1 MTTLNITKL
10 LFTALIYLP
19 TFGFSQVLTNNTS
32 ISITKTWTSQPSG
45 YTYPINILV
54 PQGAVPQGGFPV
66 CILLHGNGS
75 SNLSNLAG
83 PPMLS
88 QQQFGSVL
96 PCHILVAPTGY
107 QNSWNICAENSD
119 APDVEMINDLVN
131 ILQTYT
137 NVDTNKIR
145 ILGTSNGASLANRVF
160 IENTNAGID
169 IICSIVSHLN
179 DFQYHSGDFYKP
191 SGVSDPSSSYCG
203 YDVVSNPLSSRKY
216 LSISNV
222 NDQLIPYNGGLS
234 PNIGATF
241 LPAETAALNI
251 ATYKGYTG
259 SILTSGTT
267 IGSGN
272 LAITSYSY
280 LSGDVVHV
288 KGTAGHQAN
297 ATQKAFI
304 SDYFSDCD
312 PVLEIEDYDLS
323 KIEIY
328 PNPATNMLNIK
339 VDAVLIGENYSLYD
353 NMGKNF
359 LVGKLNSKISNIDM
373 AELPEG
379 VYFLIIGGNLK
390 QVIKVIKK

>member
-1 MTTLNITKL
+1 MTNLNITKL
-10 LFTALIYLP
+10 LFIALICLP
-19 TFGFSQVLTNNTS
+19 MLGFSQVLTNNTS
-32 ISITKTWTSQPSG
+32 ISITKTWSSQSSG

-54 PQGAVPQGGFPV
+54 PQGAVPQDGFPV

-75 SNLSNLAG
+75 QNLSNLAG

-88 QQQFGSVL
+88 QGQFGSVL
-96 PCHILVAPTGY
+96 PCHILIAPTGF
-107 QNSWNICAENSD
+107 QNSWNICSENSD

-145 ILGTSNGASLANRVF
+145 ILGISNGAGLANRVF
-160 IENTNAGID
+160 IENTNSRID
-169 IICSIVSHLN
+169 LVCAVVSHLN
-179 DFQYHSGDFYKP
+179 DFQYHSGNFYKP
-191 SGVSDPSSSYCG
+191 SGATDPNSSFCG
-203 YDVVSNPLSSRKY
+203 YDVVASPLNTRKY
-216 LSISNV
+216 LSISNT
-222 NDQLIPYNGGLS
+222 NDNLIPYNGGLS
-234 PNIGATF
+234 VVGATF
-241 LPAETAALNI
+241 LPAETAAFNI
-251 ATYKGYTG
+251 ATNNGYTG
-259 SILTSGTT
+259 AVLTSGTT
-267 IGSGN
+267 TGSGS
-272 LAITSYSY
+272 LAITAYSY

-288 KGTAGHQAN
+288 KGTAQHSIN
-297 ATQKAFI
+297 AAQKAFI

-312 PVLEIEDYDLS
+312 AVLGIESYDLS

-328 PNPATNMLNIK
+328 PNPASNVLTIK

-353 NMGKNF
+353 NLGKNF